1 MRPADLWRHS
11 SFRLAL
17 GVTLAVL
24 GALIL
29 VGAVGFTVLHRQLAD
44 RQDARLLEI
53 FTTLQQSDAADKQD
67 LIEAIAARITASHDH
82 SSVYLLRDDAGKILI
97 GNIQDVSITS
107 GWSTVEATNL
117 GVQTDYPYRLYAGA
131 LNGDYLVVGLSNAD
145 LDDLAEIILAGF
157 GWSALAVLIAAI
169 AAGIWIASRLQH
181 RLNAVT
187 ATLHRVASGDLST
200 RLAVSGRGDDIDLI
214 SGEINQTLGRLGA
227 LVEAMRQVSA
237 DIAHELR
244 TPLNRLRIHIE
255 QAARNAAAGAPV
267 EDDLTAAIAQ
277 SEAIDQTFSS
287 LLRIAQIEA
296 GARREKFAA
305 LNLAVLLA
313 DVAEVY
319 AEVAED
325 AGQTLVGDV
334 AGSAWVM
341 GDKELL
347 TQAFANL
354 IENAIRHCRAGTT
367 ITCRMRAER
376 DWVIASISDTG
387 SGIPAEERELA
398 LRRLYRLEKS
408 RTTEGTGLGLSLVKA
423 VADLHGADLALTD
436 AMPGLRVELRF
447 ERIIGSE
454 RISA

>member
-29 VGAVGFTVLHRQLAD
+29 VGAVGYTVLHRQLAD
-44 RQDARLLEI
+44 RQDARLMEI
-53 FTTLQQSDAADKQD
+53 FTTLQQSDATDQQD
-67 LIEAIAARITASHDH
+67 LVDAVAARITASPSH
-82 SSVYLLRDDAGKILI
+82 SSVFLLRDEAGKVLAS
-97 GNIQDVSITS
+97 NIRDVPIKS
-107 GWSTVEATNL
+107 GWSTVEAATL
-117 GVQTDYPYRLYAGA
+117 GVQADYPYRLFAGK

-145 LDDLAEIILAGF
+145 LDDLSEIILTGF

-169 AAGIWIASRLQH
+169 AAGTWIASRLQR
-181 RLNAVT
+181 RLSEIT
-187 ATLHRVASGDLST
+187 STLHRVAGGDLST
-200 RLAVSGRGDDIDLI
+200 RLAMSGRGDDLDLI

-255 QAARNAAAGAPV
+255 QAARNAAASAPV
-267 EDDLTAAIAQ
+267 EDDLAAAVAQ
-277 SEAIDQTFSS
+277 SEAIDRTFSA

-296 GARREKFAA
+296 GARREKFAPVDLAA
-305 LNLAVLLA
+305 LLG
-313 DVAEVY
+313 DVGEVY

-325 AGQTLVGDV
+325 SGLTLLCDVVG
-334 AGSAWVM
+334 AAWVM

-347 TQAFANL
+347 TQTFANL
-354 IENAIRHCRAGTT
+354 IENAIRHCPAGTA
-367 ITCRMRAER
+367 ITCKVGVKGDR
-376 DWVIASISDTG
+376 VTASVSDTG
-387 SGIPAEERELA
+387 PGIPAEERELV

-423 VADLHGADLALTD
+423 VADLHGAELALAD
-436 AMPGLRVELRF
+436 AKPGLRVELRF
-447 ERIIGSE
+447 ARIIGAS
-454 RISA
+454 

>member
-29 VGAVGFTVLHRQLAD
+29 VGTVGYTVLHRQLAD

-53 FTTLQQSDAADKQD
+53 FTTLQQSDVADKQD
-67 LIEAIAARITASHDH
+67 QVEAIASRIKASPNY
-82 SSVYLLRDDAGKILI
+82 SSVFLLRDDAGKILAA
-97 GNIQDVSITS
+97 NIQDVPIKS
-107 GWSTVEATNL
+107 GWSTVEASAL
-117 GVQTDYPYRLYAGA
+117 GIQTDYRYRVYAGN
-131 LNGDYLVVGLSNAD
+131 LNGDFLVVGLSNAD
-145 LDDLAEIILAGF
+145 LDDLAEIILTGF

-169 AAGIWIASRLQH
+169 AAGTWTASRLQR
-181 RLNAVT
+181 RLSEVT
-187 ATLHRVASGDLST
+187 STLHRVASGDLST
-200 RLAVSGRGDDIDLI
+200 RLAVSGRGDDLDLI
-214 SGEINQTLGRLGA
+214 SGEINLTLGRLGA

-255 QAARNAAAGAPV
+255 QAARNAAASAPV
-267 EDDLTAAIAQ
+267 EDDLAAAVAQ
-277 SEAIDQTFSS
+277 SEAIDQTFSA

-296 GARREKFAA
+296 GARREKFAPVD
-305 LNLAVLLA
+305 LAALLA
-313 DVAEVY
+313 DIGDVY

-325 AGQTLVGDV
+325 AGQTLLCDV
-334 AGSAWVM
+334 AGAAWVL

-354 IENAIRHCRAGTT
+354 IENAIRHCPTGTV
-367 ITCRMRAER
+367 ITCRVRVDGNR
-376 DWVIASISDTG
+376 VTASVSDTG
-387 SGIPAEERELA
+387 PGIPAGERALV

-423 VADLHGADLALTD
+423 VADLHGAELALTD
-436 AMPGLRVELRF
+436 ATPGLRVELQF
-447 ERIIGSE
+447 ARIVGAS
-454 RISA
+454 

>member
-24 GALIL
+24 GALIV
-29 VGAVGFTVLHRQLAD
+29 VGAVGYTVLHQQLAD
-44 RQDARLLEI
+44 RQDARLMEI
-53 FTTLQQSDAADKQD
+53 FTTLQQSDAADQQD
-67 LIEAIAARITASHDH
+67 LVDAIAARIKASPSH
-82 SSVYLLRDDAGKILI
+82 SSVFLLRDAAGRVLAS
-97 GNIQDVSITS
+97 NIRDVPISA
-107 GWSTVEATNL
+107 GWSIVEAAVL
-117 GVQTDYPYRLYAGA
+117 GVQTDYPYRVFAGD
-131 LNGDYLVVGLSNAD
+131 LHGDYLVVGLSNAD
-145 LDDLAEIILAGF
+145 LDDLSEIILTGF

-169 AAGIWIASRLQH
+169 AAGTWIASRLQR
-181 RLNAVT
+181 RLSDVT
-187 ATLHRVASGDLST
+187 STLRRVAGGDLST
-200 RLAVSGRGDDIDLI
+200 RLAVSGRGDDLDLI

-255 QAARNAAAGAPV
+255 EAARNAAISAPV
-267 EDDLTAAIAQ
+267 EDDLAAAIAQ
-277 SEAIDQTFSS
+277 SEAIDQTFSA

-296 GARREKFAA
+296 GARREKFAPVDLAA
-305 LNLAVLLA
+305 LLG
-313 DVAEVY
+313 DVGDVY

-325 AGQTLVGDV
+325 AGQTLLCDL
-334 AGSAWVM
+334 ASAAWVT

-354 IENAIRHCRAGTT
+354 IENAIRHCPSGTV
-367 ITCRMRAER
+367 ITCRVRAEANR
-376 DWVIASISDTG
+376 VTASVSDTG
-387 SGIPAEERELA
+387 PGIPAGERDLV

-423 VADLHGADLALTD
+423 VADLHGAELALAE
-436 AMPGLRVELRF
+436 AMPGLRVEMRF
-447 ERIIGSE
+447 ARIVGVS
-454 RISA
+454 

>member
-29 VGAVGFTVLHRQLAD
+29 VGTVGYTVLHRQLAD

-67 LIEAIAARITASHDH
+67 QVEAIASRIKASPNY
-82 SSVYLLRDDAGKILI
+82 SSVFLLRDDAGKILAA
-97 GNIQDVSITS
+97 NIQDVPIKS
-107 GWSTVEATNL
+107 GWSTVEASAL
-117 GVQTDYPYRLYAGA
+117 GIQTDYRYRVYAGN

-145 LDDLAEIILAGF
+145 LDDLAEIILTGF

-169 AAGIWIASRLQH
+169 AAGTWTASRLQH
-181 RLNAVT
+181 RLSEVT
-187 ATLHRVASGDLST
+187 STLHRVASGDLST
-200 RLAVSGRGDDIDLI
+200 RLVVSGRGDDLDLI
-214 SGEINQTLGRLGA
+214 SGEINLTLGRLGA

-255 QAARNAAAGAPV
+255 QAARNAATSAPV
-267 EDDLTAAIAQ
+267 EDDLAAAVAQ
-277 SEAIDQTFSS
+277 SEAIDQTFSA

-296 GARREKFAA
+296 GARREKFAPVDLAA
-305 LNLAVLLA
+305 LLG
-313 DVAEVY
+313 DIGDVY

-325 AGQTLVGDV
+325 AGQTLLCNV
-334 AGSAWVM
+334 AGAAWVL

-347 TQAFANL
+347 TQVFANL
-354 IENAIRHCRAGTT
+354 IENAIRHCPTGTV
-367 ITCRMRAER
+367 ITCRVRVDGNR
-376 DWVIASISDTG
+376 VTASVSDTG
-387 SGIPAEERELA
+387 PGIPAGERALV

-423 VADLHGADLALTD
+423 VADLHGAELALTD
-436 AMPGLRVELRF
+436 ATPGLRVELQF
-447 ERIIGSE
+447 ARIVGAS
-454 RISA
+454 